1 MQQVTFTLARPTPAS
16 QTEAQRWIL
25 RSLLLLGML
34 VVPVLE
40 LQGQTRGPSRPRSLS
55 VEDLHEDV
63 EKARNLLEQ
72 MHPGLHLYVDAVDL
86 ASQFDA
92 VTASIDKP
100 LTPAQFLVK
109 LAPPIEAIRCGHT
122 YLMLPPGQLQAS
134 ERRGRLFPLPIL
146 FIEGTAVV
154 DHKKATLPL
163 GAELI
168 SINERPMDELVIM
181 LQPLVPCDGFVANSR
196 LTNLAVEFADAYSIA
211 LGQPRSFRVS
221 YRLHGSEQ
229 LLTRSLDPVNGH
241 RLGELNE
248 SRFSRGGETFPFDLK
263 RLSKDTVLLTI
274 NSLDFDDYRRGD
286 GMFRHF
292 LKQSF
297 ASIGHNPQITNLVLD
312 LRKNDGGYTD
322 HEIRLH
328 SYLASDP
335 FHEMRTA
342 ETRTVTIADKHLLDP
357 DWYSRGLTRYME
369 RRLAKEFDPAGEDL
383 FTVVD
388 NFNPVHQPHRHHFD
402 GSLYVLTSGRTHSA
416 AASLCSMLD
425 RDGATIF
432 VGEETG
438 GVRTSFTA
446 GNILGYLL
454 PNTNVQLAIPIIQY
468 HFLEQSGL
476 QSGRGVIPQHPVTT
490 TKQDFVSSKD
500 RALERVLELI
510 GKSRR
515 E

>member
-1 MQQVTFTLARPTPAS
+1 MKHGPLILGNPASAS
-16 QTEAQRWIL
+16 QTWQHRL
-25 RSLLLLGML
+25 VLCSLLILGTL
-34 VVPVLE
+34 FTPIVE
-40 LQGQTRGPSRPRSLS
+40 LQAQPRGPSRPRLLS

-72 MHPGLHLYVDAVDL
+72 MHPGLHLYVNTGEL
-86 ASQFDA
+86 ARQFDA
-92 VTASIDKP
+92 VTASINKP

-146 FIEGTAVV
+146 FLEGTAVV
-154 DHKKATLPL
+154 DHKKAALPL
-163 GAELI
+163 GAELV
-168 SINERPMDELVIM
+168 SINDRPMEDLVRL

-196 LTNLAVEFADAYSIA
+196 LTNLAVEFADAYAIA
-211 LGQPRSFRVS
+211 IGQPRSFRVG
-221 YRLHGSEQ
+221 YRLHGSEE
-229 LLTRSLDPVNGH
+229 LLTRPLDPVNGH

-248 SRFSRGGETFPFDLK
+248 SRFSRGGETLPFDLK
-263 RLSKDTVLLTI
+263 RLRKDTVLLTI

-292 LKQSF
+292 LKRSF
-297 ASIGHNPQITNLVLD
+297 ASIGHNSQITNLVLD

-342 ETRTVTIADKHLLDP
+342 ETRTITIADKHLLDP

-369 RRLAKEFDPAGEDL
+369 RRLAKEFDPAGDDL

-402 GSLYVLTSGRTHSA
+402 GTLYVLTSGRTHSA

-425 RDGATIF
+425 RDGETIF

-454 PNTNVQLAIPIIQY
+454 PHSRVQLAIPIIQY
-468 HFLEQSGL
+468 HFLEQPGL
-476 QSGRGVIPQHPVTT
+476 QTGRGVIPNHPVAITRR
-490 TKQDFVSSKD
+490 DFVANKD
-500 RALERVLELI
+500 RALERAIELI
-510 GKSRR
+510 GKADAR
-515 E
+515 